1 MNLYAYYLSRI
12 RNLNFHLRIKMIQNP
27 TVVCKHDNASGLE
40 NRELRRRMN
49 PLLKD
54 VEVFVHL
61 RQNQDLMIL
70 IERFEQV

>member
-1 MNLYAYYLSRI
+1 MHLLRI
-12 RNLNFHLRIKMIQNP
+12 RNLNFHLHIKMIKNP
-27 TVVCKHDNASGLE
+27 TVVCKDDNASGLE

-61 RQNQDLMIL
+61 RQLQNQGLKIL

>member
-1 MNLYAYYLSRI
+1 MNLYTYCQLRI
-12 RNLNFHLRIKMIQNP
+12 RNLNFHLHIKMIKNP
-27 TVVCKHDNASGLE
+27 TVVCKDDNASGLE